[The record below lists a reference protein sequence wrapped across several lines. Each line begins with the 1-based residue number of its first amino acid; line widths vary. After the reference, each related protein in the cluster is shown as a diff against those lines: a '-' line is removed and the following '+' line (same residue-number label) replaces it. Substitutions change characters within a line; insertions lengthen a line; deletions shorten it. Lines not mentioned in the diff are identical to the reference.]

1 MEAVTQLMHVSVELM
16 SRLARAMRDAAA
28 ELGRALLD
36 GLAEV
41 AGTAT
46 HGRDR
51 GVCWRRVR
59 LRRQNWC
66 GHGE

>member
-1 MEAVTQLMHVSVELM
+1 MEAVTQLMHVGVELM
-16 SRLARAMRDAAA
+16 SRLARAMRDALA
-28 ELGRALLD
+28 ELGRAVLN

-51 GVCWRRVR
+51 GPRWRRAR

>member
-1 MEAVTQLMHVSVELM
+1 MEAVTQLMHVGVELM
-16 SRLARAMRDAAA
+16 SRLARAMREAPA
-28 ELGRALLD
+28 ELGRALLN

-51 GVCWRRVR
+51 GPRWRRVR
-59 LRRQNWC
+59 LRSQYWC
-66 GHGE
+66 GHRE